1 MTRFYITTTIP
12 YVNGELH
19 LGHAQEFS
27 EADTLARYHRANGD
41 EVLFSAGTDE
51 NGEKNFEV
59 AQKAGTTPQAYV
71 DSMLPN
77 VLAVHKA
84 YNISADRFIRTSDE
98 AHHKRVQTAWTKLK
112 PYLFK
117 SKYVG
122 YYCVGCEEFKT
133 ETDFKDNN
141 GVCPDHNRKYEM
153 REEENYFF
161 KLSDFGERISEAINS
176 EEMRVVPD
184 SKKNEIL
191 SLIKSGLDDLSVSRP
206 KSKLAWGVE
215 VPDDPEHTIYIWFEA
230 LLNYITLIG
239 YPEHDDFKKFW
250 PADVHILGKGVL
262 RQHAAIWPAILIGL
276 GLPLPKDLFVHG
288 YVSVNGK
295 KMSKSLG
302 NSVSPLDVVNIF
314 GTDAARYFLLAK
326 IPSYEDGDFTWKR
339 MFESYNNDLLNGLGN
354 VIQRTSMMIDKYLG
368 GQIGEDVPEPRHD
381 HTVFHDALN
390 DYRFDKALE
399 WVWSLVDGVNKYL
412 EQTQPW
418 ILAKDPA
425 NAEHVKEILLTCVAD
440 IREIGTL
447 VAPFLPSSAELINN
461 IFGGNTLVKLNGPVF
476 PRVELPGDLTAQ
488 GAV

>member
-1 MTRFYITTTIP
+1 MTKFYITTTIP
-12 YVNGELH
+12 YVNGDLH
-19 LGHAQEFS
+19 LGHAMEFC
-27 EADTLARYHRANGD
+27 EADALARYHRAMGED
-41 EVLFSAGTDE
+41 VLFSVGTDE
-51 NGEKNFEV
+51 NGEKNFE
-59 AQKAGTTPQAYV
+59 KAAELGKSPKDFV
-71 DSMLPN
+71 DHMLNN

-84 YNISADRFIRTSDE
+84 YGILPDRFVRTTDE
-98 AHHKRVQTAWTKLK
+98 SHQKRVQIIWDNLK
-112 PYLFK
+112 PYLYK
-117 SKYVG
+117 SRYVG

-153 REEENYFF
+153 RDDENYFF
-161 KLSDFGERISEAINS
+161 KLSAFQDKIVQLIES
-176 EEMRVVPD
+176 EEMRIVPE
-184 SKKNEIL
+184 SRKKEVLNFV
-191 SLIKSGLDDLSVSRP
+191 KKGLVDTSVSRA
-206 KSKLAWGVE
+206 KEKLSWGVE
-215 VPDDPEHTIYIWFEA
+215 VPGDSGQVVYIWFEA
-230 LLNYITLIG
+230 LMNYITLLG
-239 YPEHDDFKKFW
+239 YPEHDDFKSYW
-250 PADVHILGKGVL
+250 PADVQVLGKGVG
-262 RQHAAIWPAILIGL
+262 RFHAVLWPATLLAL
-276 GLPLPKDLFVHG
+276 GLPTPKELFIHG
-288 YVSVNGK
+288 YITANSK

-302 NSVSPLDVVNIF
+302 NSVNPLDVVNIF

-339 MFESYNNDLLNGLGN
+339 MYDAYNNDLLNGLGN
-354 VIQRTSMMIDKYLG
+354 VVQRTSMMIDKYLG

-381 HTVFHDALN
+381 HTVFHDALK

-447 VAPFLPSSAELINN
+447 VAPFLPSSAELINS